1 MHRRRGYDQYRVSA
15 MSDHTTLLITLSG
28 HDRPGLTAAVF
39 DALSGDVLDVGQ
51 STLQGRLV
59 QLVLL
64 RIAPDEVA
72 VLTRTLAATAA
83 ELDLDVDISVSDD
96 ASSRHLAQR
105 HRITILAAPLVP
117 GHVARVA
124 RAIATAGGNIERID
138 RIAEYPVTAVELV
151 VRGAALEAL
160 RPAVADAA
168 RQAGI
173 DLSIQPVGLD
183 RFGRR
188 LVVLDVDSTLIQDE
202 VIELLADHTGS
213 GEQVARITE
222 RAMRGELDFAQSLTE
237 RVALLAGAPESVLD
251 EVRAAVRLTP
261 GARTLCRTLIGL
273 GHEVALV
280 SGGFLEVVE
289 PIAADLG
296 VTMVRANRL
305 QIEDGRLT
313 GRVEGPIVDRQGKA
327 TALREFAAQ
336 CGVPIART
344 VAIGDGANDLDMM
357 AAAGLGVAFNAKPV
371 VRQAADTSVN
381 VPFLDSVLFLLGMTR
396 EEIEAA
402 DPLSAPGHG
411 EAPHSG

>member
-1 MHRRRGYDQYRVSA
+1 MT
-15 MSDHTTLLITLSG
+15 DHTTLLITLSG
-28 HDRPGLTAAVF
+28 RDRPGLTAAVF
-39 DALSGDVLDVGQ
+39 DSLSGDVLDVGQ

-72 VLTRTLAATAA
+72 LLTRTLQATAT

-96 ASSRHLAQR
+96 SASRHLAAR

-117 GHVARVA
+117 GHVAAVA
-124 RAIATAGGNIERID
+124 RAIADAGANIERID

-151 VRGAALEAL
+151 TRGATTDLL
-160 RPAVADAA
+160 RAAVTAA
-168 RQAGI
+168 AGQAGI

-202 VIELLADHTGS
+202 VIELLAAHTGS
-213 GEQVARITE
+213 DEQVAAITE
-222 RAMRGELDFAQSLTE
+222 RAMRGEIDFAQSLTE
-237 RVALLAGAPESVLD
+237 RVALLRGAPESVID
-251 EVRAAVRLTP
+251 AVRSQVRLTP

-280 SGGFLEVVE
+280 SGGFIEVVE
-289 PIAADLG
+289 PIAAELG
-296 VTMVRANRL
+296 VTLVRANRL
-305 QIEDGRLT
+305 EVEAGHLT
-313 GRVEGPIVDRQGKA
+313 GRVVGPIVDRAGKA
-327 TALREFAAQ
+327 TALREFAQQ
-336 CGVPIART
+336 CGVPLSRT

-402 DPLSAPGHG
+402 DRISTAGDL
-411 EAPHSG
+411 ETQQRT

>member
-1 MHRRRGYDQYRVSA
+1 MT
-15 MSDHTTLLITLSG
+15 DHTTLLITLSG
-28 HDRPGLTAAVF
+28 RDRPGLTAAVF

-72 VLTRTLAATAA
+72 LLTRTLQATAT

-96 ASSRHLAQR
+96 SASRHLAAR

-117 GHVARVA
+117 GHVAAVA
-124 RAIATAGGNIERID
+124 RAIADAGANIERID

-151 VRGAALEAL
+151 TRGATTDVL
-160 RPAVADAA
+160 RAAVTTAA
-168 RQAGI
+168 GQAGI

-202 VIELLADHTGS
+202 VIELLAAHTGS
-213 GEQVARITE
+213 DEKVAAITE
-222 RAMRGELDFAQSLTE
+222 RAMRGDIDFAQSLTE
-237 RVALLAGAPESVLD
+237 RVALLRGAPDSVID
-251 EVRAAVRLTP
+251 DVRSQVRLTP

-280 SGGFLEVVE
+280 SGGFIEVVE
-289 PIAADLG
+289 PIATELG
-296 VTMVRANRL
+296 VSLVRANRL
-305 QIEDGRLT
+305 EVEGGHLT
-313 GRVEGPIVDRQGKA
+313 GRVVGPIVDRAGKA
-327 TALREFAAQ
+327 TALREFAQQ
-336 CGVPIART
+336 CGVPLSRT

-402 DPLSAPGHG
+402 DRTSAAGDL
-411 EAPHSG
+411 ETQQRT